1 VKSKKSSGDLRYQ
14 RILLKLSGE
23 VLAGV
28 DGVGFYPP
36 VLDFLA
42 GEIATLVANR
52 VKVGIVL
59 GAGNILRARQMTPL
73 GMERVAADHA
83 GMLATV
89 INSMVFAEVLNRRGI
104 AVSLYSAFALGSFIE
119 EYHPPNARKDWE
131 DGKVLILSGG
141 TGNPYFTTDTAAVL
155 RARELGAELLLK
167 GTKVDG
173 IFSEDPEQN
182 PSAQF
187 LPQVSYDEVLTHNL
201 SVMDLTAVSLAK
213 DGNLPI
219 IVFNLSAKDA
229 MLKIA
234 RGEKVGSCI
243 GEA

>member
-1 VKSKKSSGDLRYQ
+1 VKSGKTPGNLRYQ
-14 RILLKLSGE
+14 KIILKLSGE
-23 VLAGV
+23 MLAGGEV
-28 DGVGFYPP
+28 AGFSPP
-36 VLDFLA
+36 VLDFLV
-42 GEIATLVANR
+42 GEIAKLVANE

-73 GMERVAADHA
+73 GMERVVADQA

-89 INSMVFAEVLNRRGI
+89 INSMVFAEMLKRRGI
-104 AVSLYSAFALGSFIE
+104 AHSLYSAFALGSLVE
-119 EYHPPNARKDWE
+119 GYNARKAREDLE
-131 DGKVLILSGG
+131 DGRVVILAGG

-173 IFSEDPEQN
+173 IFSEDPKQN
-182 PSAQF
+182 PAAQF
-187 LPQVSYDEVLTHNL
+187 FPQVSYDEFLNRSL

-213 DGNLPI
+213 EGNLPI
-219 IVFNLSAKDA
+219 MVFNLSVKDA

-234 RGEKVGSCI
+234 RGEKVGSRI